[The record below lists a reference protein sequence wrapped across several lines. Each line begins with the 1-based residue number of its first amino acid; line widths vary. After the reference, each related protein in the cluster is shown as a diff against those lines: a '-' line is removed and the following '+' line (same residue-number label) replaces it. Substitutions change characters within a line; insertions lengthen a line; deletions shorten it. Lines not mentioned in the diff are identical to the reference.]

1 MDFFLNGG
9 VLGFSIAAPVGPIG
23 VLCIRRSIAEG
34 RVMGFLSGL
43 GAATADATY
52 GLVAA
57 AGLTAISGFLVRQQ
71 FWFGL
76 IGGLFLCWLGVQTFR
91 SKPAEQ
97 SARANATGLL
107 SAYGSTFLLTLTNP
121 LTILSFAA
129 MFAGAG
135 LGEAAG
141 SVSAAS
147 LVVAGVFTG
156 SALWWLVLSFTAG
169 ALRSRFDWNWQ
180 RWLNRLS
187 GLVIA
192 SFGFWHLSKLV
203 LR

>member
-1 MDFFLNGG
+1 MEFFLKGG

-23 VLCIRRSIAEG
+23 VLCIRRSITDG
-34 RVMGFLSGL
+34 RMMGFLSGL

-57 AGLTAISGFLVRQQ
+57 AGLTVISGFLVRQQ
-71 FWFGL
+71 FWLGL
-76 IGGLFLCWLGVQTFR
+76 LGGLFLGWLGFQTFR

-97 SARANATGLL
+97 PAKADTQGLL
-107 SAYGSTFLLTLTNP
+107 SAYASTFLLTLTNP

-141 SVSAAS
+141 SVPAAS

-156 SALWWLVLSFTAG
+156 SALWWLLLSLIAG
-169 ALRSRFDWNWQ
+169 ALRSRFDRTWQ
-180 RWLNRLS
+180 VWLNRLS
-187 GLVIA
+187 GIVIA

>member
-1 MDFFLNGG
+1 MEFFLKGG

-23 VLCIRRSIAEG
+23 VLCIRRSITEG
-34 RVMGFLSGL
+34 RAMGFLSGL
-43 GAATADATY
+43 GAATADAVY

-76 IGGLFLCWLGVQTFR
+76 IGGLFLCWLGAQTFR
-91 SKPAEQ
+91 AKPAEQ
-97 SARANATGLL
+97 SAKADAQGLL

-135 LGEAAG
+135 LGGAAG
-141 SVSAAS
+141 SVAAAS

-156 SALWWLVLSFTAG
+156 SALWWLLLSLIAG
-169 ALRSRFDWNWQ
+169 ALRGRFDRNWQ

-187 GLVIA
+187 GIVIA
-192 SFGFWHLSKLV
+192 TFGFWHLSKLA

>member
-1 MDFFLNGG
+1 MEFFLKGG

-23 VLCIRRSIAEG
+23 VLCIRRSITDG
-34 RVMGFLSGL
+34 RLMGFLSGL

-57 AGLTAISGFLVRQQ
+57 AGLTVVSGFLVRQQ
-71 FWFGL
+71 FWLGL

-91 SKPAEQ
+91 ARPAEQ
-97 SARANATGLL
+97 SAPADAQGVL
-107 SAYGSTFLLTLTNP
+107 SAYASTFLLTLTNP

-135 LGEAAG
+135 LGGAAG
-141 SVSAAS
+141 SVPAAS
-147 LVVAGVFTG
+147 LVVAGVFSG
-156 SALWWLVLSFTAG
+156 SALWWLLLSFIAG
-169 ALRSRFDWNWQ
+169 ALRGRFDRIWQ

-187 GLVIA
+187 GIVIA

>member
-1 MDFFLNGG
+1 MEFLLKGG

-43 GAATADATY
+43 GAATADAVY

-57 AGLTAISGFLVRQQ
+57 AGLTVVSGFLVRQQ

-76 IGGLFLCWLGVQTFR
+76 IGGLFLCWLGWQTFR
-91 SKPAEQ
+91 SQPAEQ
-97 SARANATGLL
+97 AAKANATGLL

-141 SVSAAS
+141 NVTAAG
-147 LVVAGVFTG
+147 LVVAGVFAG
-156 SALWWLVLSFTAG
+156 SALWWLLLSLTAG
-169 ALRSRFDWNWQ
+169 ALRGRFDRNWH
-180 RWLNRLS
+180 RRLNRLS

-192 SFGFWHLSKLV
+192 GFGFWHLSKLV